1 LVKDRKLNY
10 LKWLKKTFPNLCDTP
25 EETVHSY
32 ITEAKSNSQL
42 FREFIK
48 VLGFLFFVIPFNLFL
63 LASGIQSPLYW
74 VLLLASFLVG
84 SFVSLYCEQ
93 LLIKKRLR
101 KIVSL
106 T

>member
-1 LVKDRKLNY
+1 LNY
-10 LKWLKKTFPNLCDTP
+10 SNWLKKTFPKLGDTS
-25 EETVHSY
+25 EETVRSY
-32 ITEAKSNSQL
+32 ISEAKSSSQL
-42 FREFIK
+42 LRELVK
-48 VLGFLFFVIPFNLFL
+48 VLGFLLFVIPFNLFL
-63 LASGIQSPLYW
+63 LASGVQSPLYW

-101 KIVSL
+101 KTVAS

>member
-1 LVKDRKLNY
+1 LNY
-10 LKWLKKTFPNLCDTP
+10 SNWLKKTFPKLGDTS

-32 ITEAKSNSQL
+32 IREAKSSSQL
-42 FREFIK
+42 LREFIK
-48 VLGFLFFVIPFNLFL
+48 VLGFLLFVIPFNLFL

-93 LLIKKRLR
+93 QLIIKRLR
-101 KIVSL
+101 KIVAS

>member
-1 LVKDRKLNY
+1 
-10 LKWLKKTFPNLCDTP
+10 
-25 EETVHSY
+25 
-32 ITEAKSNSQL
+32 
-42 FREFIK
+42 
-48 VLGFLFFVIPFNLFL
+48 
-63 LASGIQSPLYW
+63 

-101 KIVSL
+101 KIVAS

>member
-1 LVKDRKLNY
+1 LNY
-10 LKWLKKTFPNLCDTP
+10 SNWLKKTFPKLGDTS

-32 ITEAKSNSQL
+32 ISEAKSSSQL
-42 FREFIK
+42 LRELVK
-48 VLGFLFFVIPFNLFL
+48 VLGFLLFVIPFNLFL
-63 LASGIQSPLYW
+63 LASGVQSPLYW

-101 KIVSL
+101 KTVAS

>member
-1 LVKDRKLNY
+1 LNY
-10 LKWLKKTFPNLCDTP
+10 SNWLKKTFPKLGDTS

-32 ITEAKSNSQL
+32 IREAKSSNQL
-42 FREFIK
+42 LREFIK
-48 VLGFLFFVIPFNLFL
+48 VLGFLLFVIPFNLFL

-93 LLIKKRLR
+93 QLIIKRLR
-101 KIVSL
+101 KIVAS

>member
-1 LVKDRKLNY
+1 LNY
-10 LKWLKKTFPNLCDTP
+10 SNWLKKTFPKLGYTS
-25 EETVHSY
+25 EETVHLY
-32 ITEAKSNSQL
+32 ISEAKSSSQL
-42 FREFIK
+42 LREFLK
-48 VLGFLFFVIPFNLFL
+48 VLGFLLFVIPFNLFL

-101 KIVSL
+101 KIVAS

>member
-1 LVKDRKLNY
+1 LNY
-10 LKWLKKTFPNLCDTP
+10 SNWLKKTYPKLKDTSG
-25 EETVHSY
+25 ETVQSY
-32 ITEAKSNSQL
+32 IREAKSSSQL
-42 FREFIK
+42 LREFIK
-48 VLGFLFFVIPFNLFL
+48 VLGFLLFVIPFNLFL

-101 KIVSL
+101 KIVAS